1 MVAGERGNK
10 IGMLKEG
17 NLNRPARQ
25 NTNEH
30 SLGGRKKSHFNETFA
45 LHIGKCKTS
54 LNVVNIGACRER
66 AASA

>member
-30 SLGGRKKSHFNETFA
+30 SLGG
-45 LHIGKCKTS
+45 GKNLISMKRS
-54 LNVVNIGACRER
+54 RFILVNAKRR
-66 AASA
+66 

>member
-1 MVAGERGNK
+1 MIILIAGERGNK

-30 SLGGRKKSHFNETFA
+30 SLGEEKISFQ
-45 LHIGKCKTS
+45 
-54 LNVVNIGACRER
+54 
-66 AASA
+66 